1 LYIIPVVPVKKVT
14 LNMDPELYRRLKIRA
29 AELGATVTALV
40 ERAINAVLDGRV
52 K

>member
-1 LYIIPVVPVKKVT
+1 MAIKKVT
-14 LNMDPELYRRLKIRA
+14 LNLPDELYHRLKIAA
-29 AELGATVTALV
+29 AEMRTTVTALV

>member
-1 LYIIPVVPVKKVT
+1 LYIIPVVHVKKVT